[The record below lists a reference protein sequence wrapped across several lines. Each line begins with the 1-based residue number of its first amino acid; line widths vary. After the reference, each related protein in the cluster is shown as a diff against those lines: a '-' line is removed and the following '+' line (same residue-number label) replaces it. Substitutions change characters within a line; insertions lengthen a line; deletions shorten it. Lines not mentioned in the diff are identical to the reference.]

1 MSKSN
6 IDVIING
13 FVSDALS
20 EYKTVVLMDN
30 KPFASQISDSNT
42 IYVIRWNYDLNNN
55 SLTIPS
61 NCVLKFMGGSLSN
74 GTLVGN
80 NTKID
85 ADKVGIF
92 TGITVAGI
100 WNVPE
105 ITTAWFTDAE
115 ETNKLRQVFNLC
127 NPDILND
134 VTIETG
140 TYPLAISSGWPNYVG
155 IFIGSNTNIH
165 LVGHIVLEGNS
176 LERYYILDI
185 LDAENVHI
193 DGSGILEGDVLTHTP
208 IIRQKDGYD
217 YAGEWGYG
225 IRIASSKN
233 VSVKGITVC
242 NCWGDSICIG
252 DPRSAE
258 YPNPSRRVSENVEI
272 SDVEFYGSRRQ
283 GISAIHFTRCTVNR
297 CYFHDIVGDV
307 LIPAGP
313 SSGIDIEPDG
323 AKGADLISIRNCRFD
338 NCKIGICSSDGSR
351 LYSCK
356 NIIIEN
362 CTISGS
368 TNKAVKV
375 GGYVSNVHI
384 KHVVI
389 DNCTGVGLNISGNT
403 KKIFIDD
410 VDASTTQN
418 TLFIGKDE
426 DESVAEST
434 SIHIINSKFECT
446 GTRYAAYVWASDTVF
461 DNCIFNAVDENNGII
476 YKTGSTSS
484 ISRSNI
490 NVKKIDINQNCKVQI
505 ENSNIISD
513 LITAPDSSLNCS
525 NCVINSKQITIDGAN
540 FNDCNITANPGE
552 LDYNYGISATNSCK
566 FFRCIIHS
574 TISAV
579 SASIV
584 NCSFTFY
591 YAPKEYLVKVS
602 QPATRLIGNY
612 FKYSPKNDDGPVDFI
627 LFLNANSSI
636 VDANVFYEE
645 NINNYIIRVNDDPSW
660 IFNTVVSNNI
670 IRPDNSVDS
679 SRKYPVIPLCNGPAA
694 STRNVFLDYK
704 TVNNSGSSR
713 PAVLNN
719 NVNDIGF
726 QFFDTTLNKP
736 IYWTGTGW
744 VDATGTTV

>member
-1 MSKSN
+1 MSKPVVN
-6 IDVIING
+6 VRING
-13 FVSDALS
+13 PLNELGQS
-20 EYKTVVLMDN
+20 YKTVVLRHDMSFVD
-30 KPFASQISDSNT
+30 QVTDSNT
-42 IYVIRWNYDLNNN
+42 TYVIRWDFDLGNEEI
-55 SLTIPS
+55 TIPD
-61 NCVLKFMGGSLSN
+61 NCILEFLGGSISN
-74 GTLVGN
+74 GTLVGS
-80 NTKID
+80 NTQIY

-92 TGITVAGI
+92 TNVTISGI

-105 ITTAWFTDAE
+105 ITTSWFTDAE

-134 VTIETG
+134 ITIEAG
-140 TYPLAISSGWPNYVG
+140 TYSLAVSGEWPNYVG

-208 IIRQKDGYD
+208 IIRQKDGHD

-242 NCWGDSICIG
+242 NCWGDSITIA
-252 DPRSAE
+252 DPRTIE

-272 SDVEFYGSRRQ
+272 SGVEFYGSRRQ
-283 GISAIHFTRCTVNR
+283 GISAIHFTRCTVDR
-297 CYFHDIVGDV
+297 CYFHDIVGDA

-323 AKGADLISIRNCRFD
+323 TKGADLISVRNCRFN

-351 LYSCK
+351 TFSCK

-362 CTISGS
+362 CTISGA
-368 TNKAVKV
+368 TNKGLKI

-384 KHVVI
+384 KHVII
-389 DNCTGVGLNISGNT
+389 DNCTGVGLNIAGNT
-403 KKIFIDD
+403 KKLFIDD
-410 VDASTTQN
+410 VDATSTYN
-418 TLFIGKDE
+418 ALFIGKDE
-426 DESVAEST
+426 DESIAEST

-490 NVKKIDINQNCKVQI
+490 NVKNIEINQNCKVQI

-552 LDYNYGISATNSCK
+552 LDYNYGISATGSCK

-591 YAPKEYLVKVS
+591 HAPKEYLIKVS

-612 FKYSPKNDDGPVDFI
+612 FKYSPKNNEGPVDFI

-645 NINNYIIRVNDDPSW
+645 NINNYIINVNDDPW
-660 IFNTVVSNNI
+660 IYNTVVSNNI

-679 SRKYPVIPLCNGPAA
+679 SRKYPMIPLCNGPAA
-694 STRNVFLDYK
+694 STRNIFLDYK

-713 PAVLNN
+713 PAVLRN

-744 VDATGTTV
+744 VDSAGTTV